1 MPEGLP
7 LSNGFNGFVGAKAF
21 IGHVFEGL
29 EQSLASLLIGSI

>member
-21 IGHVFEGL
+21 IGCALAGL
-29 EQSLASLLIGSI
+29 EL